1 MYVCAA
7 LYPMSLPL
15 SLELSEDSVRSL
27 MRVVFFFHVPTEAR
41 NDATLPASV
50 ESFFFHPFS
59 KDLVNSCA
67 RINLST
73 VIVCHES
80 IQTFLNERRRS
91 NDCRS
96 RIGGGV

>member
-7 LYPMSLPL
+7 IYPMSLPL

-27 MRVVFFFHVPTEAR
+27 MRVVFFHVPTEAR

-59 KDLVNSCA
+59 K
-67 RINLST
+67 
-73 VIVCHES
+73 
-80 IQTFLNERRRS
+80 RS
-91 NDCRS
+91 GELLRAHKFIDSYCMS
-96 RIGGGV
+96 